1 LPRGLPALLFFRLNH
16 DFPFLTFCSSACMV
30 SLPHIPPPHHSHLII
45 KLAPGSRGS
54 ASLQLIRF
62 PPFIPHHSLLP
73 KKKSTLFL
81 FLNLYLN
88 VAQAPLLLPL
98 SCWLMQRRLL
108 LLTKLPTALL
118 NLCFKNLSSFL
129 QLPTGVLESIPRT
142 IPTLNVLYWVYL
154 SVSKVYNPPV
164 VYHHSWTKKI
174 HRSRHGR
181 HQRS

>member
-1 LPRGLPALLFFRLNH
+1 MIFSFSP
-16 DFPFLTFCSSACMV
+16 SAHQRAWSV
-30 SLPHIPPPHHSHLII
+30 YTTTPHHYSIADPFN
-45 KLAPGSRGS
+45 LAPGSRGS

-62 PPFIPHHSLLP
+62 PPFIPHHSLFP

-88 VAQAPLLLPL
+88 VAQARFLLPL

-129 QLPTGVLESIPRT
+129 QLPTGVLESIPPT

-154 SVSKVYNPPV
+154 SVSKVYISPPV
-164 VYHHSWTKKI
+164 VYHHISWTKKKKN
-174 HRSRHGR
+174 HRYQTR
-181 HQRS
+181 